1 MKLNWKKNKV
11 FFLIA
16 AAVLISGYIIMFSS
30 YLEENPFQ
38 NQKELVSPVE
48 VSVSENNFYYITE
61 ASAQIVVT
69 DKKNILQYTIQGDD
83 AENTFA
89 YAESVCSDDN
99 GNIYIHDK
107 IYEDD
112 GVSILS
118 ERILKFNS
126 YGQRTEILFESNNEE
141 VKTAVFDLKM
151 INGNLCFL
159 TYDEEEISV
168 YVQKDNAFEKI
179 DTIPYSVNSI
189 YVTDIA
195 YYQDGSKA
203 CIAVVFKNGNV
214 SIYKN
219 GEEVHTY
226 LASNYDTEDFFS
238 IITEVVYVENGDLY
252 LCDTGL
258 RQIYRMDKESF
269 SLETVVTSDDFV
281 AADSEKFSKKPLYTG
296 LNVSNGVIS
305 FLTTEFTY
313 DKAWDE
319 VLYFYGIAAV
329 SEDGEILFHTDSVE
343 LNMTIKLLIFSLYFA
358 GFVLIVIFL
367 YGIARIVSLLKN
379 TSIDTSV
386 KIQCIVVLVALLV
399 AIGSS
404 TFIFKNV
411 NERFIEK
418 TSATLCNI
426 GYWLGE
432 KIDEDIILSLNTPDA
447 FFSKE
452 YAELDVTVNEVLKS
466 DVNEADNIYCVIY
479 KVKNDVVCELYREDM
494 LHAAMYPMAGQFE
507 NSTEEYIAQNHTY
520 EIFYDIA
527 LSEGTYIYALLPM
540 YSDAGENIAF
550 IEVGMDFSYF
560 TEQNNS
566 LYTKVLMLTIMAVII
581 VILLFSEILCAMEA
595 IKAKR
600 MLAAS
605 KKQQVVSPEMIR
617 PLSFLFFS
625 IANIST
631 AFLPIYGLE
640 LWDEFMIF
648 PAEIAAAFP
657 LSAEMICAAVSAF
670 ACGFIV
676 KRTGVKLLCMS
687 GAGFYLFG
695 NILSAYAGN
704 LQILIFA
711 NALCGIGSGAL
722 SLAINTWAAS
732 YEEESLQNKGFI
744 HINAAY
750 LAGLNCG
757 TVIGSIICDNFGIKA
772 TYFAGAA
779 GSVVLMLLA
788 FIMIGKVNVEDDV
801 DEEEDG
807 SLKDLVSP
815 AVIRY
820 FLFLIVP
827 YLICTGFLEYF
838 FPIVAEGEGLSATHI
853 SLAFLLSGLISIYM
867 GSLLTEPLTQKMGT
881 KKTMIL
887 ASFIYVAALT
897 YLVINPSIISCY
909 IVVVLFAFA
918 DSFGLSAQAVYFS
931 SMPDVKKAGQSKALG
946 VNSTVESITT
956 AGGTLVFG
964 AALTMGTRRGV
975 FVILLVFAV
984 CLVLFVFAERKKSN

>member
-16 AAVLISGYIIMFSS
+16 AVILISGYVIMFSS
-30 YLEENPFQ
+30 YLKEDPFQ
-38 NQKELVSPVE
+38 NQKELVNPVE

-61 ASAQIVVT
+61 ASTQIVVT
-69 DKKNILQYTIQGDD
+69 DKENVLQYTIEGND

-89 YAESVCSDDN
+89 YAESICSDDD

-107 IYEDD
+107 IYKDD

-126 YGQRTEILFESNNEE
+126 YGQRAEVLFETNNEE
-141 VKTAVFDLKM
+141 LKTEIFDMKM
-151 INGNLCFL
+151 INGSLCFL
-159 TYDEEEISV
+159 TYDGEEISV
-168 YVQKDNAFEKI
+168 CIQKDDTFEKI
-179 DTIPYSVNSI
+179 DTIPYSVKSM

-195 YYQDGSKA
+195 CHQDGDMVYL
-203 CIAVVFKNGNV
+203 AVVFKNGNV
-214 SIYKN
+214 SVYKN
-219 GEEVHTY
+219 GEEVYEY
-226 LASNYDTEDFFS
+226 LASSYDTKDFFS
-238 IITEVVYVENGDLY
+238 IITEAVYVENGDLY

-258 RQIYRMDKESF
+258 RQIYRMDNESF
-269 SLETVVTSDDFV
+269 SLETVVTSDDF
-281 AADSEKFSKKPLYTG
+281 AITDSEKFSEKPLYTG
-296 LNVSNGVIS
+296 LNASNGVIS

-313 DKAWDE
+313 DKAWNE

-329 SEDGEILFHTDSVE
+329 SEDGETLFHTDSVE
-343 LNMTIKLLIFSLYFA
+343 LNMKIKLLVFSLYFA

-367 YGIARIVSLLKN
+367 YAVVRIIFLLKN
-379 TSIDTSV
+379 TGLDANL
-386 KIQCIVVLVALLV
+386 KMQCIVVIIALLV
-399 AIGSS
+399 AIGTS

-411 NERFIEK
+411 NERFVEK
-418 TSATLCNI
+418 TSTTLCNI

-432 KIDEDIILSLNTPDA
+432 KIDENIILSLNTPDA
-447 FFSKE
+447 FFTDE
-452 YAELDVTVNEVLKS
+452 YEELDAIVNEVLKS
-466 DVNEADNIYCVIY
+466 DVNKSDNIYCVIY
-479 KVKNDVVCELYREDM
+479 KVKNDVVCELYRDDM
-494 LHAAMYPMAGQFE
+494 VHAAMYPMAGQFE
-507 NSTEEYIAQNHTY
+507 NSTEEYIANNHKY
-520 EIFYDIA
+520 EVFYDIA

-540 YSDAGENIAF
+540 YNDAGENIAF

-566 LYTKVLMLTIMAVII
+566 LYVKVLMLTIIAVII
-581 VILLFSEILCAMEA
+581 VILLFSEILCGMEA
-595 IKAKR
+595 IKTRK
-600 MLAAS
+600 MLADS
-605 KKQQVVSPEMIR
+605 KQHMVSPEMIR

-640 LWDEFMIF
+640 LWDESMIF

-676 KRTGVKLLCMS
+676 RRTGIKLLCMS
-687 GAGFYLFG
+687 GAGFYFLG
-695 NILSAYAGN
+695 NMLSAYAGN
-704 LQILIFA
+704 LQFLIFA

-732 YEEESLQNKGFI
+732 YEKESLQNKGFI

-779 GSVVLMLLA
+779 GSIVLMILA
-788 FIMIGKVNVEDDV
+788 VIMIGKVNVADDV
-801 DEEEDG
+801 DEEDSG

-820 FLFLIVP
+820 FLCLIVP

-897 YLVINPSIISCY
+897 YLVINPSIVSCY

-918 DSFGLSAQAVYFS
+918 DSFGLSAQSVYFS

-946 VNSTVESITT
+946 VNSTIESITT
-956 AGGTLVFG
+956 ACGTLVFG
-964 AALTMGTRRGV
+964 TALTMGTRRGI
-975 FVILLVFAV
+975 FVIVLVFAV
-984 CLVLFVFAERKKSN
+984 CLFLFAFAERNKK